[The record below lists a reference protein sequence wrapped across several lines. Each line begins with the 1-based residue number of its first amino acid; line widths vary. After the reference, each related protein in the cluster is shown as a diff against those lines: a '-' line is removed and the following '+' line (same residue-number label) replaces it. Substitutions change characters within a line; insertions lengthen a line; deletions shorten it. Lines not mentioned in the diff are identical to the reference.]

1 MSTSE
6 GKGSDA
12 KAQPVKARAFLP
24 LVTIV
29 GRPNV
34 GKSTLFNRLVGERR
48 SIVGDEPGITRDRI
62 YGEAEWAGRRFK
74 VVDTGGI
81 VPDDEAVIPANILKQ
96 AETAIQDAVALV
108 WVVDARAG
116 MTPLDE
122 ELARLLRSTG
132 KPVLVA
138 ANKTD
143 AVRFE
148 ADAGEFYRFGFE
160 GVFPLAAEHGDGVGD
175 LLDALVERFDAGEAV
190 EDADKD
196 APREIRLAII
206 GRPNVGK
213 SSLLNRLLG
222 EERVIVSPIAG
233 TTRDAVDTVLE
244 WPLED
249 EDEEADGAATTGAA
263 FDEATASGDDAAETF
278 AATRAGDVAR
288 AADGDASTHV
298 AEDAEAGTSNHESES
313 SNLGSAQPARRRVQQ
328 FRLIDTA
335 GIRRKGKTG
344 EMAEKLSVVMARR
357 SLERADVAVVVVD
370 AVEGVTALDAHIA
383 GYALEAGCSII
394 IAVNKWDALLNK
406 ETGTPFEFE
415 RNLRDKMKFLE
426 WAPVVTISAL
436 TGQRVE
442 RLLPLAIRANK
453 ARNNRISTSQL
464 NDFFERAIDAPRAP
478 SAVAPVKGGRSRLR
492 VQYVTQVGV
501 RPPTFIVFTAGGLSG
516 KNSGLHFSYE
526 RYLQN
531 RLREEFDFFAT
542 PLRLVER
549 HKREKGGGG
558 RGKGGR
564 SK

>member
-6 GKGSDA
+6 GIGSDA
-12 KAQPVKARAFLP
+12 KARTTKARAFLP

-81 VPDDEAVIPANILKQ
+81 VPDDEAIIPLNILKQ

-160 GVFPLAAEHGDGVGD
+160 GVYPLAAEHGDGVGD
-175 LLDALVERFDAGEAV
+175 LLDALVERFDIAAAPL

-222 EERVIVSPIAG
+222 EERVIVSPLAG

-249 EDEEADGAATTGAA
+249 ED
-263 FDEATASGDDAAETF
+263 DEASASDD
-278 AATRAGDVAR
+278 DVTMLV
-288 AADGDASTHV
+288 DGDMPPTDARK
-298 AEDAEAGTSNHESES
+298 AEDAGVGNPTLESDISDVESETSNLKSAESASSDLRSAES
-313 SNLGSAQPARRRVQQ
+313 APKRVQQ

-370 AVEGVTALDAHIA
+370 AIEGVTALDAHIA

-453 ARNNRISTSQL
+453 ARNNRVSTSQL

-549 HKREKGGGG
+549 HKREKSGG